1 MLSSMSYDEA
11 LDFLVG
17 LTKFGFNFGLQRIEC
32 LLQLLGDPHRKLR
45 VIHIG
50 GTNGKGSTAM
60 MTASVLDAAGYRV
73 GLFTSPHLDSYTERY
88 LINRVPISEPELAEL
103 ISRVRPHLEQM
114 VRDGHEHPTE
124 FEVCTAIAFLYF
136 SEEQVDFLV
145 LEVGLGGAIDSTNII
160 PTPLAAVITNVA
172 FDHIDYLG
180 NTIKDIATVKAG
192 IIKQGG
198 YAVTAAFDQEAL
210 DVIMARCREVGASL
224 LRVGVDLGYELI
236 ESTPSGTSFNLRSPW
251 GDYPAQWAPL
261 AGQYQAIN
269 AATALGVIEVL
280 RRRHGV
286 QITAEQ
292 IRAGLAAARWP
303 ARLELLSES
312 PAVLVDVTHNHD
324 GSRKLREAL
333 QEIYHY
339 RRLILVLGMLGD
351 KEREKVVGELAPL
364 ASLVVIT
371 KPNSPRAGDWELL
384 ATEAR
389 RYVDHVLQVEEITAA
404 VDAALKEAGCEDLVC
419 VTGSFYMV
427 AEARAYLRRKL
438 QISGKTLAVS
448 GTATAIPVIQQLQ
461 SKSTS

>member
-1 MLSSMSYDEA
+1 MQSIMTYDEA

-17 LTKFGFNFGLQRIEC
+17 LTKFGFNFGLQRIEY
-32 LLQLLGDPHRKLR
+32 LLRLLGDPHRKLQ
-45 VIHIG
+45 VVHVS

-60 MTASVLDAAGYRV
+60 MVARVLEAAGYRV

-88 LINRVPISEPELAEL
+88 LVNQAPISELKLAEL
-103 ISRVRPHLEQM
+103 ISRVKPHLEEM

-136 SEEQVDFLV
+136 YEEQVDFLA
-145 LEVGLGGAIDSTNII
+145 LEVGLGGAIDSTNVI

-172 FDHIDYLG
+172 FDHMDYLG
-180 NTIKDIATVKAG
+180 NTIQEIAAVKAG

-198 YAVTAAFDQEAL
+198 DAVTAASDPDAL
-210 DVIMARCREVGASL
+210 AVIMDRCREMGASL
-224 LRVGVDLGYELI
+224 LRVGVELGYDLT
-236 ESTPSGTSFNLRSPW
+236 ESTPFGTSFSLRSPW
-251 GDYPAQWAPL
+251 GDYPGLWVPL

-269 AATALGVIEVL
+269 AATALGAIEIL

-286 QITAEQ
+286 QITADQ
-292 IRAGLAAARWP
+292 IRVGFAAARWP
-303 ARLELLSES
+303 ARLELLSEH

-324 GSRKLREAL
+324 GSRQLRAAL

-364 ASLVVIT
+364 ASVVVIT
-371 KPNSPRAGDWELL
+371 RPNSPRAGDWEML

-389 RYVDHVLQVEEITAA
+389 RYVDKVLMIEEITAA
-404 VDAALKEAGCEDLVC
+404 VDAALKEAGAEDLVC

-427 AEARAYLRRKL
+427 AEARAYLR
-438 QISGKTLAVS
+438 SG
-448 GTATAIPVIQQLQ
+448 
-461 SKSTS
+461 

>member
-1 MLSSMSYDEA
+1 
-11 LDFLVG
+11 
-17 LTKFGFNFGLQRIEC
+17 
-32 LLQLLGDPHRKLR
+32 
-45 VIHIG
+45 
-50 GTNGKGSTAM
+50 
-60 MTASVLDAAGYRV
+60 
-73 GLFTSPHLDSYTERY
+73 
-88 LINRVPISEPELAEL
+88 
-103 ISRVRPHLEQM
+103 M

>member
-1 MLSSMSYDEA
+1 MKKSNSFPSLEEGDFWLDNVMPYDEA

-17 LTKFGFNFGLQRIEC
+17 LTKFGFNFGLQRIEY
-32 LLQLLGDPHRKLR
+32 LLRLLGDPHLKLR
-45 VIHIG
+45 VVHVG

-60 MTASVLDAAGYRV
+60 MTASVLEAAGYRV

-88 LINRVPISEPELAEL
+88 LINRVPIGEPDLAEL

-136 SEEQVDFLV
+136 AEEQVDFLV
-145 LEVGLGGAIDSTNII
+145 LEVGLGGAIDSTNVI

-172 FDHIDYLG
+172 FDHMNYLG
-180 NTIKDIATVKAG
+180 NTIKEIATVKAG

-198 YAVTAAFDQEAL
+198 HAVTAATEPDAL
-210 DVIMARCREVGASL
+210 EVIGARCREVCATL
-224 LRVGVDLGYELI
+224 LRVGVDLAYELI

-251 GDYPAQWAPL
+251 GDYPAQRVPL

-280 RRRHGV
+280 RQHQGV
-286 QITAEQ
+286 QITADQ
-292 IRAGLAAARWP
+292 IRVGLAAARWP
-303 ARLELLSES
+303 ARLELLSER

-333 QEIYHY
+333 QGVYHY

-364 ASLVVIT
+364 ASVVVIT
-371 KPNSPRAGDWELL
+371 RPNSPRAGDWELL

-427 AEARAYLRRKL
+427 AEARAYLRSKL
-438 QISGKTLAVS
+438 QISGQAS
-448 GTATAIPVIQQLQ
+448 FECRR
-461 SKSTS
+461 